1 MFPSGDD
8 ISLEYMCG
16 ESRILVT
23 WNVCNFCLHDCFSSL
38 HFCRLLLTSV
48 QQ

>member
-8 ISLEYMCG
+8 INLEYMCG
-16 ESRILVT
+16 ESSVFVAS
-23 WNVCNFCLHDCFSSL
+23 NVCKNFYYFISL
-38 HFCRLLLTSV
+38 HFCRLLTSI

>member
-8 ISLEYMCG
+8 INLEYMCG
-16 ESRILVT
+16 GSRILVT
-23 WNVCNFCLHDCFSSL
+23 WNVCNFCLHDCFISL
-38 HFCRLLLTSV
+38 HFCRLLTSV